1 MLTLYDIAEIIT
13 KNHERLLERLE
24 RNIKQWIRDAVNETV
39 GKMKVE
45 GVLRDN
51 SKTAYEKTEALLRQ
65 YPTLKNASTP
75 YARRVVAEID
85 ACLADAENEP
95 YLDVIR
101 LYYFAG
107 LKNAACA
114 QVLACGERTA
124 RRYRVAL
131 VQQFSVRLASD
142 EFIRELL
149 Q

>member
-1 MLTLYDIAEIIT
+1 MNNE
-13 KNHERLLERLE
+13 E
-24 RNIKQWIRDAVNETV
+24 IKQLITATVNETV
-39 GKMKVE
+39 VKLQAVGLLKDSS
-45 GVLRDN
+45 L
-51 SKTAYEKTEALLRQ
+51 TAYEKTEALLRK
-65 YPTLKNASTP
+65 YPELQKVQTP

>member
-1 MLTLYDIAEIIT
+1 MNNE
-13 KNHERLLERLE
+13 E
-24 RNIKQWIRDAVNETV
+24 IKQLVTATVNETV
-39 GKMKVE
+39 AKLQAVGLLKDSN
-45 GVLRDN
+45 L
-51 SKTAYEKTEALLRQ
+51 SAYEKTERLLWKYTELQ
-65 YPTLKNASTP
+65 KAQTP

-85 ACLADAENEP
+85 QCLADAENEP

-131 VQQFSVRLASD
+131 VQRFSARLASD